1 MKSYLTIITIL
12 LYLWIA
18 PATHLFA
25 KENYHG
31 KMVHSSDS
39 FSTKDSSSTNET
51 QSDFAQRMMRASDS
65 IRTID
70 SLRVMVLKEELLLVK
85 ASDKQRK
92 KEIEAKLKNLERKDS
107 LRIRAVNRKIDSLR
121 KITKGYPVLLSDDT
135 LFIIYTSYGPLTSA
149 ERAKRVFEN
158 IDRIK
163 TDYYLDS
170 TSFTLQKNEETY
182 EILYN
187 GNRIASITANDALW
201 AGVTIE
207 SLAND
212 RLNIISKALIQ
223 YKESTSFSRIV
234 IKVLLALGFLI
245 ILFFIIRLIH
255 KGFKKL
261 TLWFTTNHSAW
272 IKGVHIGTYELLSVK
287 KTLIFLIRA
296 VTIFKWI
303 LILLLIYLSLPIL
316 FGLFPWT
323 ESLAEKLLNFILL
336 PFSKFFAAI
345 IAFIPNLISIGV
357 IIFIT
362 IYIIKGLKFLTSEI
376 EKGALIIPGFYAD
389 WAIPTYN
396 IVKVLIYAFSLIV
409 IFPYLPGSNSPIFQ
423 GVSIFVGILFSLGSS
438 TAISNAV
445 AGIVMTYMRP
455 FKIGDKIKVND
466 IVGVV
471 VEKGLLVTRIKS
483 IKNEEYTVPN
493 SMLLGNYSIN
503 YSRYSE
509 EKGLILT
516 TSVTI
521 GYDAPWR
528 DVHQVLLQAADRT
541 DNILKDKKPFVYQT
555 GLEDFYVAYT
565 LHFFIDKP
573 TLTPQILSDLHGHIQ
588 DCFNEAGIEIMSPHY
603 RAERDGN
610 QVTIPADYLK
620 TDTNKE

>member
-1 MKSYLTIITIL
+1 MKRYITVINIL
-12 LYLWIA
+12 LYLCIA
-18 PATHLFA
+18 PASYLFA
-25 KENYHG
+25 EVNKPEIIHYAPYL
-31 KMVHSSDS
+31 S
-39 FSTKDSSSTNET
+39 STKDSSLTSET
-51 QSDFAQRMMRASDS
+51 QTDFAQKMMRASDS

-70 SLRVMVLKEELLLVK
+70 SLRVLVLKEELLLVK

-92 KEIEAKLKNLERKDS
+92 KEIEVKLRNLERKDS
-107 LRIRAVNRKIDSLR
+107 LRIQAVNRKIDSLR
-121 KITKGYPVLLSDDT
+121 KITKGSPVLLSDDT
-135 LFIIYTSYGPLTSA
+135 LFMIYTSYGPLAAS
-149 ERAKRVFEN
+149 ERAKRVSESL
-158 IDRIK
+158 DRIK

-170 TSFTLQKNEETY
+170 ASFTLQKNEETY

-187 GNRIASITANDALW
+187 GNRIASVTTNDALW
-201 AGVTIE
+201 AGI
-207 SLAND
+207 SIQDLASD
-212 RLNIISKALIQ
+212 RLNTISKALIT
-223 YKESTSFSRIV
+223 YKESTSFTRIS
-234 IKVLLALGFLI
+234 IKVLLALGFLVV
-245 ILFFIIRLIH
+245 LFIFIRLIH

-261 TLWFTTNHSAW
+261 TLWFTTNHTAW
-272 IKGVHIGTYELLSVK
+272 IKGIHIGTYELLSVN
-287 KTLIFLIRA
+287 KTLILLVRS
-296 VTIFKWI
+296 VTILKWI

-323 ESLAEKLLNFILL
+323 ESLAEKLLNFILH
-336 PFSKFFAAI
+336 PFSRFFAAI

-357 IIFIT
+357 IILIT
-362 IYIIKGLKFLTSEI
+362 FYIIKGLKFLTGEV
-376 EKGALIIPGFYAD
+376 EKGALVIPGFYAD

-483 IKNEEYTVPN
+483 VYNEEYTVPN
-493 SMLLGNYSIN
+493 SMLLGNYSVN

-528 DVHQVLLQAADRT
+528 DVHKILIQAADRT
-541 DNILKDKKPFVYQT
+541 SDILRENKPYVHQS

-573 TLTPQILSDLHGHIQ
+573 TLAPAILSELHGHIQ

-610 QVTIPADYLK
+610 QVTIPAAYLN
-620 TDTNKE
+620 TDQNKE

>member
-1 MKSYLTIITIL
+1 M
-12 LYLWIA
+12 
-18 PATHLFA
+18 
-25 KENYHG
+25 
-31 KMVHSSDS
+31 
-39 FSTKDSSSTNET
+39 
-51 QSDFAQRMMRASDS
+51 
-65 IRTID
+65 
-70 SLRVMVLKEELLLVK
+70 
-85 ASDKQRK
+85 
-92 KEIEAKLKNLERKDS
+92 
-107 LRIRAVNRKIDSLR
+107 
-121 KITKGYPVLLSDDT
+121 
-135 LFIIYTSYGPLTSA
+135 
-149 ERAKRVFEN
+149 
-158 IDRIK
+158 
-163 TDYYLDS
+163 
-170 TSFTLQKNEETY
+170 
-182 EILYN
+182 
-187 GNRIASITANDALW
+187 
-201 AGVTIE
+201 
-207 SLAND
+207 
-212 RLNIISKALIQ
+212 
-223 YKESTSFSRIV
+223 
-234 IKVLLALGFLI
+234 ALGFLVV
-245 ILFFIIRLIH
+245 LFIIIRLIH

-261 TLWFTTNHSAW
+261 TLWFTTNHTTW
-272 IKGVHIGTYELLSVK
+272 IKGIHIGTYELLSVN
-287 KTLIFLIRA
+287 KTLVLLVRS
-296 VTIFKWI
+296 VTILKWI

-323 ESLAEKLLNFILL
+323 ESLAEKLLNFILH
-336 PFSKFFAAI
+336 PFSRFFAAI

-357 IIFIT
+357 IILIT
-362 IYIIKGLKFLTSEI
+362 FYIIKGLKFLTGEV
-376 EKGALIIPGFYAD
+376 EKGALVIPGFYAD

-483 IKNEEYTVPN
+483 VYNEEYTVPN
-493 SMLLGNYSIN
+493 SMLLGNYSVN

-528 DVHQVLLQAADRT
+528 DVHKTLLLAADRT
-541 DNILKDKKPFVYQT
+541 SNILKEKKPYVYQS

-573 TLTPQILSDLHGHIQ
+573 TLAPAVLSELHGHIQ

-610 QVTIPADYLK
+610 QVTIPAAYLN